1 MVVHEHEIDFGII
14 DTYFVRTNPVI
25 DFFEHM
31 VNCFFSKISCFF
43 PEICRWISSAYKT
56 VLQLEAFTISL
67 IYTRNSK
74 GPTTNPWG
82 TTHVTFKKEDLVSPI
97 LVH

>member
-31 VNCFFSKISCFF
+31 VNCFFLRF
-43 PEICRWISSAYKT
+43 
-56 VLQLEAFTISL
+56 
-67 IYTRNSK
+67 
-74 GPTTNPWG
+74 
-82 TTHVTFKKEDLVSPI
+82 HVFSQKYADGYHQHIKQYYSWRLSQS
-97 LVH
+97 H